1 MPSGKVVLGGRLSL
15 VVVEPDDQYHRK
27 IAEDDDVIRKG
38 KVKSC
43 HRRLLEGAADVA
55 LNISFDDNKSAPETL
70 EFSACE
76 KIRAIRLFDTIKQIF
91 DIDKRWKRNLE
102 SRIRSKISKSGNRG
116 G

>member
-1 MPSGKVVLGGRLSL
+1 MPARKIVLGGRLSF
-15 VVVEPDDQYHRK
+15 VVVKPDDQHYRE
-27 IAEDDDVIRKG
+27 IAEDDDVIGKS

-76 KIRAIRLFDTIKQIF
+76 KIRAICLFDTIKQIF
-91 DIDKRWKRNLE
+91 DIDKRWTRNLE